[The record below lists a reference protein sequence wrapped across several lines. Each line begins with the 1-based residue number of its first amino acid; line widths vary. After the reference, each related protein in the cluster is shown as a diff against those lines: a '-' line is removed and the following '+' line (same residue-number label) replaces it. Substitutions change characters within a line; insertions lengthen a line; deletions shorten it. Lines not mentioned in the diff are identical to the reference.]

1 MKNNKVSFTVLFLV
15 MSVFSISYIHDA
27 HACSCAAPTDYVTAL
42 AESEYAFTGT
52 VTHIDNSLGPQKIHF
67 DVTSVVKGDI
77 PENKFVL
84 ENTNIINN
92 DESSLRSSCDVGY
105 QVGVTYNVFVYDNE
119 FMNNGMCSTKAVGFL
134 GIMNPFQYNLFHIT
148 ILGLSII
155 AIATTVVFIIRRKKI
170 CKS

>member
-1 MKNNKVSFTVLFLV
+1 LFLV
-15 MSVFSISYIHDA
+15 MSVFSISCIHDA

-105 QVGVTYNVFVYDNE
+105 QVDVTYNVFVYDNE
-119 FMNNGMCSTKAVGFL
+119 FMNNGMCSTKAVGFF
-134 GIMNPFQYNLFHIT
+134 GIMNPFQYNLFYIVLSVL
-148 ILGLSII
+148 ILV
-155 AIATTVVFIIRRKKI
+155 AIVLIVVVFIRRKRK
-170 CKS
+170 